1 MGKIYLDIFCTTGL
15 GSPEENLSSKG
26 IKTINAK
33 NKTPNMPK
41 TTI

>member
-1 MGKIYLDIFCTTGL
+1 MFFTAEL

-26 IKTINAK
+26 TKIIKTK
-33 NKTPNMPK
+33 NKTPNIPK